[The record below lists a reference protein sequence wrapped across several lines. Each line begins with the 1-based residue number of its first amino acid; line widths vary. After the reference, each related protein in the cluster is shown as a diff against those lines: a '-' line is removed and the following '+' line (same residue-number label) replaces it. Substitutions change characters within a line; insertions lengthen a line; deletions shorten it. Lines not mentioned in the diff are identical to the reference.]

1 MKESNFSFLWKLFR
15 PYTHFMLLAILG
27 GIIESLAMAG
37 IVFIIKNII
46 DDVFIA
52 KDLTSLKFVVGA
64 IVAIAFFKQLGFF
77 MRDYLYP
84 LAIFKVIKTLRK
96 DIYNRILNAEPSF
109 FLTNNLGDIL
119 SRITNDLEAF
129 TKTVRLLSVNLVT
142 QIFTVVAMIIVLI
155 YRDWQL
161 FLIFLISVPF
171 LALSLNYFGNK
182 RKKYSQRLR
191 ESFAEFTQV
200 INQILTG
207 IEVVKLFD
215 KRIFVKLFQKVNEK
229 LYHRQKKDSFYE
241 SIYLAVVEFIAYT
254 ATAAIVFY
262 GGYRIIN
269 GNLTTGEFFSF
280 LGGVVILINSLQV
293 LQRGAVQIK
302 ALTPIVERIRYLLN
316 IPQEEDKGI
325 EFTGLKEKISYER
338 VFLKV
343 KDTQILNG
351 IDLKIEAG
359 EKLGIVGLTGSGKST
374 MVKILPALVKNYEG
388 NVFLDKYELREY
400 RISSLRNKIGMVSQ
414 EVFIFNDT
422 VRNNLLIA
430 KPDATDEQLIE
441 ALKKAKAEFVFK
453 LENGLDTVL
462 GEKGSRLSGGERQ
475 RLSIAR
481 IFLKKPDILIIDEG
495 TSALDVKTEEEVIN
509 NIFYE
514 FKENTVLMITH
525 RLKILEKTQRII
537 VIDKGKI
544 VEEGTKDE
552 LIRRKGVF
560 YKFITISGEKIS
572 EL

>member
-1 MKESNFSFLWKLFR
+1 MKEKKSNLSFLWELFK
-15 PYTHFMLLAILG
+15 PYTPLMLLAILG
-27 GIIESLAMAG
+27 GILESLALAG
-37 IVFIIKNII
+37 LAFIIKNII

-52 KDLTSLKFVVGA
+52 KDLTALKFVVA
-64 IVAIAFFKQLGFF
+64 VILAIAFFKQLGFF
-77 MRDYLYP
+77 MRDFLYP
-84 LAIFKVIKTLRK
+84 LAIFKVIKKLRME
-96 DIYNRILNAEPSF
+96 IYNKILNAEPSF
-109 FLTNNLGDIL
+109 FITNNLGDIL

-129 TKTVRLLSVNLVT
+129 TKTIRLLSVNLIT
-142 QIFTVVAMIIVLI
+142 QIFTVVAMIGVLI

-161 FLIFLISVPF
+161 FLIFVISVPF
-171 LALSLNYFGNK
+171 LALALNYFGGK
-182 RKKYSQRLR
+182 RKKYSLRLR
-191 ESFAEFTQV
+191 ESFAEFTQI

-207 IEVVKLFD
+207 IEIVKLFD
-215 KRIFVKLFQKVNEK
+215 RRIFVKLFQKINER

-241 SIYLAVVEFIAYT
+241 TIYLSVVEFIAYV
-254 ATAAIVFY
+254 ATAAIIFY

-280 LGGVVILINSLQV
+280 LGGVVILINALQV

-302 ALTPIVERIRYLLN
+302 ALDPIVDRIRYLLN

-325 EFTGLKEKISYER
+325 EFKGLQEKIQY
-338 VFLKV
+338 
-343 KDTQILNG
+343 KDVYLTIKGNRILNG
-351 IDLKIEAG
+351 INLTVNAK

-388 NVFLDKYELREY
+388 EVFLDSHELKEY
-400 RISSLRNKIGMVSQ
+400 SVSSLRKKIGMVSQ
-414 EVFIFNDT
+414 DVFIFNDT

-430 KPDATDEQLIE
+430 KPDATEEELIE
-441 ALKKAKAEFVFK
+441 ALKKAKADFVFK

-509 NIFYE
+509 NIFTE
-514 FKENTVLMITH
+514 FKNHTILMITH

-544 VEEGTKDE
+544 VEEGTKEE
-552 LIRRKGVF
+552 LLRKKGIF
-560 YKFITISGEKIS
+560 YKFITISGEKPV
-572 EL
+572 

>member
-1 MKESNFSFLWKLFR
+1 MKENNFSFLWKLFK
-15 PYTHFMLLAILG
+15 PYSYLMLFAIFG

-52 KDLTSLKFVVGA
+52 KDLTSLKFVVTA
-64 IVAIAFFKQLGFF
+64 IVVIAFFKQLGFF

-84 LAIFKVIKTLRK
+84 LAIFKVVRNIRA
-96 DIYNRILNAEPSF
+96 DIYNKILNAEPSF
-109 FLTNNLGDIL
+109 FVDNNLGDIL

-129 TKTVRLLSVNLVT
+129 TKTVKLLSVNLIT

-161 FLIFLISVPF
+161 FLIFLVSVPF
-171 LALSLNYFGNK
+171 LALALNYFGNK

-191 ESFAEFTQV
+191 ESFAEFTQI

-215 KRIFVKLFQKVNEK
+215 KKPFIALFQKINNK
-229 LYHRQKKDSFYE
+229 LYHRQKKDIFYE
-241 SIYLAVVEFIAYT
+241 SIYLAVVEFIGYS

-262 GGYRIIN
+262 GGYRIIS
-269 GNLTTGEFFSF
+269 GNLSTGEFFSF

-302 ALTPIVERIRYLLN
+302 ALNPIIDRLRFLLM

-325 EFTGLKEKISYER
+325 EFKGLKEKILYKD
-338 VFLKV
+338 VYLKI
-343 KDTQILNG
+343 KENQILNG
-351 IDLKIEAG
+351 INLRIKAG

-374 MVKILPALVKNYEG
+374 MVKILPALIKNYQGE
-388 NVFLDKYELREY
+388 VFLDEHELREY
-400 RISSLRNKIGMVSQ
+400 RVSSLRKRIGMVSQ
-414 EVFIFNDT
+414 DVFIFNDT

-430 KPDATDEQLIE
+430 KPDATDEEIIQ
-441 ALKKAKAEFVFK
+441 ALKKAKADFVFK
-453 LENGLDTVL
+453 LEKGLDTVL

-481 IFLKKPDILIIDEG
+481 IFLKRPNILIIDEG

-509 NIFYE
+509 NIFSE
-514 FKENTVLMITH
+514 FEKNTILMITH
-525 RLKILEKTQRII
+525 RLKILEKTQRIV

-552 LIRRKGVF
+552 LIKKKGVF
-560 YKFITISGEKIS
+560 YRFITISGEKFKG
-572 EL
+572 

>member
-1 MKESNFSFLWKLFR
+1 MKENNLTFLWKLFK

-52 KDLTSLKFVVGA
+52 KDLTSLKLVVVA
-64 IVAIAFFKQLGFF
+64 IIGIAFFKQLGFF
-77 MRDYLYP
+77 MRDFLYP
-84 LAIFKVIKTLRK
+84 LAIFKVIKKIRA
-96 DIYNRILNAEPSF
+96 DIYNRLLNAEPSF
-109 FLTNNLGDIL
+109 FITNNLGDIL

-129 TKTVRLLSVNLVT
+129 TKTVRLLSVNLIT
-142 QIFTVVAMIIVLI
+142 QIFTVIAMIIVLI

-161 FLIFLISVPF
+161 FLIFLLSVPF
-171 LALSLNYFGNK
+171 LAVSLNYFGNK

-191 ESFAEFTQV
+191 ESFAEFTQIV
-200 INQILTG
+200 NQILSG

-215 KRIFVKLFQKVNEK
+215 KKIFIRLFEKINNK

-241 SIYLAVVEFIAYT
+241 TIYLAVVEFIAYL
-254 ATAAIVFY
+254 ATAAIIFY

-302 ALTPIVERIRYLLN
+302 ALNPIVDRIKYLLN
-316 IPQEEDKGI
+316 IPLEEDKGI
-325 EFTGLKEKISYER
+325 EFTGLKEAVIYKDVYLKI
-338 VFLKV
+338 
-343 KDTQILNG
+343 KDQNILNG
-351 IDLKIEAG
+351 INLKINAK

-374 MVKILPALVKNYEG
+374 MVKILPALVKNYDGE
-388 NVFLDKYELREY
+388 VYLDNNELKDY
-400 RISSLRNKIGMVSQ
+400 KISSLRKKIGMVSQ
-414 EVFIFNDT
+414 DVFIFNDT

-430 KPDATDEQLIE
+430 KPDATDEELIQ
-441 ALKKAKAEFVFK
+441 ALKKAKADFVFK
-453 LENGLDTVL
+453 LEKGLDTVL

-495 TSALDVKTEEEVIN
+495 TSALDVKTEEEVIK
-509 NIFYE
+509 NIFTE
-514 FKENTVLMITH
+514 FENHTVLMITH

-544 VEEGTKDE
+544 VEEGTKDQ
-552 LIRRKGVF
+552 LISKKGIF
-560 YKFITISGEKIS
+560 YRFITISGEKIT
-572 EL
+572 E